1 VAGSESTVLG
11 DGVVEFLRGGVAIVV
26 ATRDALLRPEIA
38 RGWGL
43 EVSPDGSAVTLCVGL
58 ASGSPTRANLDLNGA
73 VAITCSQPSTYRTV
87 QLKGTVV
94 ELAEPDDARLER
106 VREHLAAFVEEVW
119 RVGVHREGAESLLE
133 PDLVQATVAVR
144 DVFDQTPGANA
155 GARL

>member
-1 VAGSESTVLG
+1 VLSEEVAA
-11 DGVVEFLRGGVAIVV
+11 FLRGGVAIVV

-43 EVSPDGSAVTLCVGL
+43 EVGPDGSTVTLCVGL
-58 ASGSPTRANLDLNGA
+58 APGSPTRANLEQNGA

-87 QLKGTVV
+87 QLKGTAV
-94 ELAEPDDARLER
+94 ELGEPDEQRLAGVGR
-106 VREHLAAFVEEVW
+106 HLAAFVEEVW
-119 RVGVHREGAESLLE
+119 RVGVSREGAERLLE